1 MSSSILSPT
10 VNTHLFFCS
19 EPQCSNPVNDYNDTC
34 LECECEAST
43 ISECPGCG
51 EDIFVGSNGY
61 CSDCWQ
67 ERFGV
72 DEEPVSW
79 YKPICKECDSAYAS
93 DNDYCDD
100 CANIKNKLKTKMTPD
115 QKADWQRLLNK
126 RKPALSPIRIP
137 DTCPECGDLS
147 DIPTSSVCR
156 ACRQMLEES
165 ARYCNRCEGYY
176 NLELGDAERREC
188 YDCERH
194 NGYPCFQAG
203 CPNMTTDL
211 GSTCD
216 ACRQD
221 WRRCPD
227 CGDMGATVLGS
238 NYCHECYSR
247 RNHPCNAPPAADG
260 WCPECDMYTVVLP
273 NICTKCQEKRDNRCT
288 CNRETGRMC
297 DFCAEEY
304 EEPCRGCGVPSQLWT
319 DDTYCR
325 KCFVERYG
333 DEFPPKAPAIMN
345 PENVCEECGIESL
358 TDCDCKL
365 EEREPRSCC
374 GC

>member
-19 EPQCSNPVNDYNDTC
+19 EPQCSNPVNFHNDTC
-34 LECECEAST
+34 LECECDAST

-51 EDIFVGSNGY
+51 DVTANGY
-61 CSDCWQ
+61 CYDCWQ
-67 ERFGV
+67 EHFGV

-79 YKPICKECDSAYAS
+79 YKPICRECDSAYAS

-115 QKADWQRLLNK
+115 QKADWQSLLHNRK
-126 RKPALSPIRIP
+126 YPFRYVCSRCDETFRMAKMAEADTPICGECHLEAVDVVQTWWRTVRKPKSLSPIRIP
-137 DTCPECGDLS
+137 DSCLECGDLS
-147 DIPTSSVCR
+147 GSPLCR
-156 ACRQMLEES
+156 PCKQMLEETT
-165 ARYCNRCEGYY
+165 RYCNRCEGYY
-176 NLELGDAERREC
+176 NLVLGDAERREC
-188 YDCERH
+188 YDCER
-194 NGYPCFQAG
+194 F
-203 CPNMTTDL
+203 
-211 GSTCD
+211 D
-216 ACRQD
+216 A
-221 WRRCPD
+221 CPD
-227 CGDMGATVLGS
+227 CGDKGATVLGS
-238 NYCHECYSR
+238 KYCHECYSN

-260 WCPECDMYTVVLP
+260 WCTCDGS
-273 NICTKCQEKRDNRCT
+273 
-288 CNRETGRMC
+288 GRMC

-365 EEREPRSCC
+365 EEREPRGCC